1 MHSALRAQDLRRFLS
16 NAVNALQLLAVP
28 AGGGLWR
35 GRVRR
40 GRAVQLP
47 VRAVCPWDTEPRP
60 GVRVVP
66 TQHVFQCKPDDELRR
81 LRRETFDNFFAVVA
95 SFGGFQ
101 KRKTST
107 VISHAG
113 LRPFPSSKM
122 QSQAAKSTEESG

>member
-1 MHSALRAQDLRRFLS
+1 MHSALRAQDLTRVLS

-28 AGGGLWR
+28 AAGGLWR

-81 LRRETFDNFFAVVA
+81 LRRAED
-95 SFGGFQ
+95 
-101 KRKTST
+101 
-107 VISHAG
+107 
-113 LRPFPSSKM
+113 RPVPVRR
-122 QSQAAKSTEESG
+122 GPDLLPRVPRWRGDV